1 MPLPLTFFWGS
12 RMASIGGAVKEFRQL
27 DLMATADTVVHRLDA
42 RAKVLVTL
50 AFILA
55 VVSQGKYELTALFPF
70 FLYPAVIM
78 ALGNLPTRHIAGKIA
93 VVLPFA
99 LMVGMF
105 NPLFDQTVL
114 VRLGPVGISGG
125 WISFASIMVRATL
138 TVGAALILVGV
149 TGFPAICQA
158 LDQLGMPRIF
168 TVQLLFLYRYLFVLT
183 EEGSRTAK
191 ARELRAFGGKGLGLR
206 SYVSLISHLL
216 LRTWLRAERI
226 HLAMLARGFTGE
238 FHPRRTTRFGARE
251 FLFLAGWSGLF
262 LLFRLVNVSLLL
274 GMIVT
279 GGAG

>member
-1 MPLPLTFFWGS
+1 
-12 RMASIGGAVKEFRQL
+12 MASIVGAITEFRQL
-27 DLMATADTVVHRLDA
+27 DLMATGNTGVHRLDA

-50 AFILA
+50 VFILA
-55 VVSQGKYELTALFPF
+55 VVSLGKYELASLFPF
-70 FLYPAVIM
+70 FLYPAVVM
-78 ALGNLPTRHIAGKIA
+78 ALADLPARYIARKVV

-105 NPLFDQTVL
+105 NPLFDQAVL
-114 VRLGPVGISGG
+114 IRLGPLGISGG
-125 WISFASIMVRATL
+125 WISFASILVRATL
-138 TVGAALILVGV
+138 TVGAALILVGI

-183 EEGSRTAK
+183 EEGGRTAR
-191 ARELRAFGGKGLGLR
+191 AREFRAFGKKGLGLR
-206 SYVSLISHLL
+206 SYGSLLSHLL

-238 FHPRRTTRFGARE
+238 FHPRRTTRFGVRD

-262 LLFRLVNVSLLL
+262 LLFRLVNVSQLL
-274 GMIVT
+274 GTFVT
-279 GGAG
+279 GVPG

>member
-1 MPLPLTFFWGS
+1 
-12 RMASIGGAVKEFRQL
+12 MASIGGAVKDFRQL
-27 DLMATADTVVHRLDA
+27 DQMATGNTAVHRLDA

-55 VVSQGKYELTALFPF
+55 VVSLGKYELGALFPF

-78 ALGNLPTRHIAGKIA
+78 ALGNLSVRHIARKVV

-99 LMVGMF
+99 LMVGIL

-114 VRLGPVGISGG
+114 VRLGPLGISGG
-125 WISFASIMVRATL
+125 WLSFASILVRATL
-138 TVGAALILVGV
+138 TVGAALILVAV

-158 LDQLGMPRIF
+158 LDQLGLPRIF

-183 EEGSRTAK
+183 EEGGRTAR
-191 ARELRAFGGKGLGLR
+191 ARELRAFGNKGLGWR
-206 SYVSLISHLL
+206 SYGSLLSHLL

-226 HLAMLARGFTGE
+226 HLAMLARGFNGE

-251 FLFLAGWSGLF
+251 FLFLAGWTGLF
-262 LLFRLVNVSLLL
+262 LLFRLVNVSHFL
-274 GMIVT
+274 GVIVT
-279 GGAG
+279 GGRG

>member
-1 MPLPLTFFWGS
+1 
-12 RMASIGGAVKEFRQL
+12 MASIVGVVHDFRQL
-27 DLMATADTVVHRLDA
+27 DLLATGETGVHRLDA

-50 AFILA
+50 VFILA
-55 VVSQGKYELTALFPF
+55 VVSLGKYELAALFPF

-78 ALGNLPTRHIAGKIA
+78 ALGNLPVRYLVKKVA
-93 VVLPFA
+93 VILPFA

-105 NPLFDQTVL
+105 NPFFDQTVL
-114 VRLGPVGISGG
+114 VRLGPLGISGG
-125 WISFASIMVRATL
+125 WLSFASILVRATL
-138 TVGAALILVGV
+138 TVGAALILVGI

-183 EEGSRTAK
+183 EEGGRTAR
-191 ARELRAFGGKGLGLR
+191 ARELRAFGNKGLGLR
-206 SYVSLISHLL
+206 SYGSLISHLL

-238 FHPRRTTRFGARE
+238 FHPRRTTRFAFRD

-262 LLFRLVNVSLLL
+262 LLFRLVNVSQFL
-274 GMIVT
+274 GTIVI
-279 GGAG
+279 GVLG

>member
-1 MPLPLTFFWGS
+1 MPLPLAFLEN
-12 RMASIGGAVKEFRQL
+12 RMASIGAAVKDFRQL
-27 DLMATADTVVHRLDA
+27 DLLATGDTGVHRLDA

-55 VVSQGKYELTALFPF
+55 VVSLGKYELAALFPF
-70 FLYPAVIM
+70 SLYPAVLM
-78 ALGNLPTRHIAGKIA
+78 ALGGLPVRHLARKVA

-114 VRLGPVGISGG
+114 VRLGPLGISGG
-125 WISFASIMVRATL
+125 WLSFASILVRAML
-138 TVGAALILVGV
+138 TVGSALILVAI

-158 LDQLGMPRIF
+158 LDQLGLPRIF

-183 EEGSRTAK
+183 EEGGRASR
-191 ARELRAFGGKGLGLR
+191 ARELRAFGNKGLGLS
-206 SYVSLISHLL
+206 SYGPMISHLL

-238 FHPRRTTRFGARE
+238 FHPRRTTRFGGRE

-262 LLFRLVNVSLLL
+262 LFFRLVNVSQLL
-274 GMIVT
+274 GAIVT
-279 GGAG
+279 EVLG

>member
-1 MPLPLTFFWGS
+1 MLFSLFFWEK
-12 RMASIGGAVKEFRQL
+12 RMVSIAGAVKDFRQL
-27 DLMATADTVVHRLDA
+27 DLLATGDTGVHRLDA

-55 VVSQGKYELTALFPF
+55 VVSLGKYELAALFPF
-70 FLYPAVIM
+70 FLYPAVLM
-78 ALGNLPTRHIAGKIA
+78 ALGNLPARHISRKVL

-105 NPLFDQTVL
+105 NPLFDQAVL
-114 VRLGPVGISGG
+114 VRLGPLGISGG
-125 WISFASIMVRATL
+125 WLSCTSILVRATL
-138 TVGAALILVGV
+138 TVGAALILVGI

-183 EEGSRTAK
+183 EEGGRTAR
-191 ARELRAFGGKGLGLR
+191 ARELRAFGNKGLGLS
-206 SYVSLISHLL
+206 SYGSLISHLL

-262 LLFRLVNVSLLL
+262 LLFRLVNVSRLL
-274 GMIVT
+274 GTIVI
-279 GGAG
+279 GGLG

>member
-1 MPLPLTFFWGS
+1 
-12 RMASIGGAVKEFRQL
+12 MASIAGTVKDFRQL
-27 DLMATADTVVHRLDA
+27 DLLAAGDTGIHRLDA

-55 VVSQGKYELTALFPF
+55 VVSLDKYELAALFPF
-70 FLYPAVIM
+70 FLYPAVLM
-78 ALGNLPTRHIAGKIA
+78 ALADLPVFYIGRKIL

-99 LMVGMF
+99 LMVGIF

-114 VRLGPVGISGG
+114 VSLGPLGISGG
-125 WISFASIMVRATL
+125 WLSCASILVRSAL
-138 TVGAALILVGV
+138 TVGAALILVGI

-158 LDQLGMPRIF
+158 LDQLGLPRIF

-183 EEGSRTAK
+183 EEGSRTAR
-191 ARELRAFGGKGLGLR
+191 ARELRAFGKKGLGLR
-206 SYVSLISHLL
+206 SYGSLLSHLL

-238 FHPRRTTRFGARE
+238 FHPRRTTRFGGRE

-262 LLFRLVNVSLLL
+262 LLFRLVNVSQLL
-274 GMIVT
+274 GTIVT
-279 GGAG
+279 GVLG

>member
-1 MPLPLTFFWGS
+1 
-12 RMASIGGAVKEFRQL
+12 MASIAGAITEFRQL
-27 DLMATADTVVHRLDA
+27 DLLANGDTGVHRIDA

-55 VVSQGKYELTALFPF
+55 VVSFGKYELAALFPF

-78 ALGNLPTRHIAGKIA
+78 ALGNLPVRHIAGKIL

-114 VRLGPVGISGG
+114 IRLGPLGVSGG
-125 WISFASIMVRATL
+125 WLSLASILVRATL
-138 TVGAALILVGV
+138 TVGAALILVAV
-149 TGFPAICQA
+149 TGFPAICHA

-168 TVQLLFLYRYLFVLT
+168 TVQLLFLHRYLFVLI
-183 EEGSRTAK
+183 EEGGRTAR
-191 ARELRAFGGKGLGLR
+191 ARELRAFGKKGLGWR
-206 SYVSLISHLL
+206 SYGSLLSQLL

-238 FHPRRTTRFGARE
+238 FHPRRTTRFGTRD

-262 LLFRLVNVSLLL
+262 LFFRLVNVSQLL
-274 GMIVT
+274 GTIVT
-279 GGAG
+279 GGRG

>member
-1 MPLPLTFFWGS
+1 ME
-12 RMASIGGAVKEFRQL
+12 SIAGAVNDFRQL
-27 DLMATADTVVHRLDA
+27 DLLATGNTGMHRLDA

-50 AFILA
+50 IFILA
-55 VVSQGKYELTALFPF
+55 VVSLGKYELAALFPF

-78 ALGNLPTRHIAGKIA
+78 ALGNLPIRHIARKVV

-99 LMVGMF
+99 LMVGLF

-114 VRLGPVGISGG
+114 IRLGPLGISGG
-125 WISFASIMVRATL
+125 WLSCASILVRSAL
-138 TVGAALILVGV
+138 TVGAALILVGI

-183 EEGSRTAK
+183 EVGGRTAR
-191 ARELRAFGGKGLGLR
+191 ARELRAFGNKGLGLR
-206 SYVSLISHLL
+206 SYGSLLSNLL

-238 FHPRRTTRFGARE
+238 FHPHRITRFGSRE
-251 FLFLAGWSGLF
+251 FLFLAGWAGVF
-262 LLFRLVNVSLLL
+262 LLFRLVNVSQLL
-274 GMIVT
+274 GAIVT
-279 GGAG
+279 GGIG

>member
-1 MPLPLTFFWGS
+1 
-12 RMASIGGAVKEFRQL
+12 MASIVGAVADFRQL
-27 DLMATADTVVHRLDA
+27 DLMATGETGVHRLDA

-50 AFILA
+50 VFILA
-55 VVSQGKYELTALFPF
+55 VVSLGKYELAALFPF
-70 FLYPAVIM
+70 FLYPAVVM
-78 ALGNLPTRHIAGKIA
+78 ALANLPVRHIARKVV

-105 NPLFDQTVL
+105 NPFFDQTVL
-114 VRLGPVGISGG
+114 VCLGPIGISGG
-125 WISFASIMVRATL
+125 WLSCASILVRAIL
-138 TVGAALILVGV
+138 TVGGALILVAT

-183 EEGSRTAK
+183 EEGGRTAR
-191 ARELRAFGGKGLGLR
+191 ARELRAFGKKGLGLS
-206 SYVSLISHLL
+206 SYGSLISHLL

-226 HLAMLARGFTGE
+226 HLAMLARGFSGE
-238 FHPRRTTRFGARE
+238 FHPRRTTRFGVRD

-262 LLFRLVNVSLLL
+262 LFFRMVNVSLLL
-274 GMIVT
+274 GTIVA

>member
-1 MPLPLTFFWGS
+1 
-12 RMASIGGAVKEFRQL
+12 MASIAGAITEFRQL
-27 DLMATADTVVHRLDA
+27 DLLANGDTSVHRLDA

-55 VVSQGKYELTALFPF
+55 VVSLGKYELAALFPF

-78 ALGNLPTRHIAGKIA
+78 ALGDLPVRFIGRKIL

-114 VRLGPVGISGG
+114 VRLGPLGVSGG
-125 WISFASIMVRATL
+125 WLSFASILVRATL
-138 TVGAALILVGV
+138 TVGAALILVAV
-149 TGFPAICQA
+149 TGFPAICHA
-158 LDQLGMPRIF
+158 LDRLGMPRIF
-168 TVQLLFLYRYLFVLT
+168 TMQLLFLHRYLFVLA
-183 EEGSRTAK
+183 EEGGRTAR
-191 ARELRAFGGKGLGLR
+191 ARELRAFGTKGFGWR
-206 SYVSLISHLL
+206 SYGSLLSQLL

-238 FHPRRTTRFGARE
+238 FHPRRTTRFGTRD

-262 LLFRLVNVSLLL
+262 LFFRLVNVSQLL
-274 GMIVT
+274 GAIVT
-279 GGAG
+279 GGRG

>member
-1 MPLPLTFFWGS
+1 
-12 RMASIGGAVKEFRQL
+12 MASIVGAVTDFRQL
-27 DLMATADTVVHRLDA
+27 DLMATGNTGVHRLDA

-55 VVSQGKYELTALFPF
+55 VVSLGKYELAALFPF

-78 ALGNLPTRHIAGKIA
+78 ALGDLPAGFIVRKVA

-99 LMVGMF
+99 FMVGMF
-105 NPLFDQTVL
+105 NPFFDQTVL
-114 VRLGPVGISGG
+114 VRFGPLAISGG
-125 WISFASIMVRATL
+125 WLSFVSILVRAIL
-138 TVGAALILVGV
+138 TVGAALILVGI

-158 LDQLGMPRIF
+158 LDQLGMPRIL

-183 EEGSRTAK
+183 EEGGRTAR
-191 ARELRAFGGKGLGLR
+191 ARELRAFGKKGMGLH
-206 SYVSLISHLL
+206 SFVPMLSHLL

-226 HLAMLARGFTGE
+226 YLAMLARGFTGE
-238 FHPRRTTRFGARE
+238 FHPRRTTRFGGRD
-251 FLFLAGWSGLF
+251 FLFLAGWAALF
-262 LLFRLVNVSLLL
+262 LFFRLVNVSRLL